1 MKTLTAISIAIS
13 VCATVLGIGQP
24 ASAWTL
30 IAVTKN
36 TSTPTYY
43 DENNATRSGD
53 VVIVRISANNQVG
66 FLGLSCSRGLVATSV
81 NGRNFDSPRQIS
93 PRSSA
98 GELYQKFCH

>member
-53 VVIVRISANNQVG
+53 VVIVRISANN
-66 FLGLSCSRGLVATSV
+66 LGLSCSRGLVATSV
-81 NGRNFDSPRQIS
+81 NGRNFDPPRQIS